1 MPIEC
6 SFFFDAGKPLRQV
19 TSAWEYADLQP
30 TKITMGFE
38 NGRAHV
44 LVRHAQNTK
53 YERQNMQHM
62 RNIYMFLIWKSS
74 FACKKHKNNAWYD
87 RPKSHFHVE
96 THGIIF
102 AKSQWSNQEIAKSLE
117 DDPAP

>member
-1 MPIEC
+1 
-6 SFFFDAGKPLRQV
+6 
-19 TSAWEYADLQP
+19 
-30 TKITMGFE
+30 MGFE

-117 DDPAP
+117 DDPAHCSLKHFGIILKLGFSEDGYLNIFLLQLASI